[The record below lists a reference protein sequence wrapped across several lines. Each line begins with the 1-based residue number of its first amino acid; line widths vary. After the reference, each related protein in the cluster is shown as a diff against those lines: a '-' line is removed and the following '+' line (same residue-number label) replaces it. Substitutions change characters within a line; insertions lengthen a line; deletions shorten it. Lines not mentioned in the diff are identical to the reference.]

1 MNLPDN
7 AFTLERHKCNNIC
20 PPGLPE
26 GLRRG
31 IDALLHGVS
40 RRALA
45 VAAKGM
51 TKAYAAGHASAS
63 AVASEVSLLAYL
75 TVRLPATYAAA
86 IAVFGEVRQRAPDF
100 MPHTLLDGGAG
111 PGTASWAATRIWPSL
126 DKIIMLEP
134 LSGFRALAEKFKLLS
149 ESSVLRAA
157 QVVVG
162 DLRHPGALAR
172 VDVVVLNYVLAEIPS
187 ADLDR
192 VLSMARA
199 VCEGLLIIIEPG
211 TPAGFE
217 RIRAARAILTAAGAS
232 ILGPCPHTNACPI
245 LSPDWCH
252 FAVRLPR
259 LRDHKL
265 VKRAELAFEDEK
277 FSYIAATLR
286 NFGSPAKARVLARP
300 KVSAAEIGLKL
311 CTPRGVVEHRLSRR
325 NRLIYKAAKKFA
337 WGDAYE
343 PPSRD

>member
-1 MNLPDN
+1 MELPDN
-7 AFTLERHKCNNIC
+7 AFTLEGQRRNNL

-31 IDALLHGVS
+31 IDALLHGIS

-45 VAAKGM
+45 AAAMGI
-51 TKAYAAGHASAS
+51 TKAYAAGHASAC
-63 AVASEVSLLAYL
+63 AVATEDSLLAYL
-75 TVRLPATYAAA
+75 TVRLPATYAAT
-86 IAVFGEVRQRAPDF
+86 IAALSEVRYRAPHF

-126 DKIIMLEP
+126 DKVIMLEP
-134 LSGFRALAEKFKLLS
+134 HTGFCALAAKLKSLS
-149 ESSVLRAA
+149 ESSSLRAA
-157 QVVVG
+157 QVVAG
-162 DLRHPGALAR
+162 DLSHMELAR
-172 VDVVVLNYVLAEIPS
+172 VDLMVLSYVLGEISPAE
-187 ADLDR
+187 LDR
-192 VLSMARA
+192 VLSKAKA
-199 VCEGLLIIIEPG
+199 VCDGLLVIVEPG

-232 ILGPCPHTNACPI
+232 ILAPCPHANGCPI

-265 VKRAELAFEDEK
+265 VKCAELGFEDEK
-277 FSYIAATLR
+277 FSYVVATLGM
-286 NFGSPAKARVLARP
+286 FGAPAKTRVLARP

-311 CTPRGVVEHRLSRR
+311 CTPLGLVDHRLSRR
-325 NRLIYKAAKKFA
+325 NRLGYKAGKKIA

-343 PPSRD
+343 PPSAD